1 MTSLNQDIKDKLS
14 RLNVFEKIILANGI
28 VFLLSSIT
36 LKLQGSGANLE
47 WLSLSKSLSD
57 LASRPWTVITY
68 GFTHYSVVHLFFNM
82 VVLYFFGRSFSNLFK
97 TNISLKVYILGILS
111 GAFAFVFVYNIY
123 PSGILETVGPLVGA
137 SAGIRAIII
146 FLCAYLPHKE
156 VRFFTF
162 QFPLKYIGIALVLFD
177 VPGLFSQNAG
187 GSVAHFG
194 GYILGYFY
202 AKQLQSGTDIGVF
215 MDRIISYFSGVS
227 MPLKTVH
234 RTKSKSKSTSFA
246 GKKKEDFDRYTHQ
259 KQIDLILD
267 KISKSGYESLTQAEK
282 DFLFRAGK

>member
-1 MTSLNQDIKDKLS
+1 MTSLYQDIKDKLS

-28 VFLLSSIT
+28 VFLLSSLT
-36 LKLQGSGANLE
+36 LKLQGLGANLE

-162 QFPLKYIGIALVLFD
+162 QFPLKYIGIALVIFN

-202 AKQLQSGTDIGVF
+202 AKQFQNGTDIGVF

-234 RTKSKSKSTSFA
+234 RTKSKSTSLMPSTCIA
-246 GKKKEDFDRYTHQ
+246 
-259 KQIDLILD
+259 L
-267 KISKSGYESLTQAEK
+267 SLTS
-282 DFLFRAGK
+282 LGKLSATGQLGEVKVIIILALDSFTLTS